1 MTFFYGMM
9 QVVFYFAWS
18 SSSISLY
25 LCYDHRKNLFLSAH
39 GRGKHGPELE
49 YSDDEDFEMVGSTQ
63 HKAQDGPYPP
73 AYGNGGGNGGN
84 GEVKKHKKKKKS
96 GDDKPSGSFLPAI

>member
-1 MTFFYGMM
+1 MHHLPFSLPYTFLLHTY
-9 QVVFYFAWS
+9 YA
-18 SSSISLY
+18 
-25 LCYDHRKNLFLSAH
+25 AH

-96 GDDKPSGSFLPAI
+96 GEEKPSGSFLPAI